1 MKSFSAFIM
10 VTALALVAVAQR
22 AQNNT
27 EEALKARN
35 APDVFV
41 YKASASGSDGQRR
54 SSFTIE
60 VGNMGTKGISAIEW
74 EYDSPEAVAG
84 QGNRLKFRSG
94 DLKLR
99 PEARKKLTKEVQHY
113 TARFVTSFNL
123 STIRLLRVEYDD
135 GSVWQ
140 RPVDDK

>member
-1 MKSFSAFIM
+1 MKSFSALIM
-10 VTALALVAVAQR
+10 VTALALVALAQR

-27 EEALKARN
+27 DEALKARN

-41 YKASASGSDGQRR
+41 YKAAATGSDGQHS

-60 VGNMGTKGISAIEW
+60 VGNSGTKQIRAIEW

-94 DLKLR
+94 DLKIR
-99 PEARKKLTKEVQHY
+99 PEEKKKLIKEVAHY

-123 STIRLLRVEYDD
+123 STVRLLRVEYED

-140 RPVDDK
+140 RPTDDK